1 MFRCRQQLLPKR
13 RRLSTRCNSWAA
25 VHVALVNAFA
35 RNTVAVLEQYVMPEH
50 LGEAL
55 DKLHALQAAAVPGT
69 VGRRAQPGMR
79 HADWFQVPG
88 VASVD
93 RVGIVRWLQQ
103 ARHSGDIPS
112 PATVIAALPV
122 TAGG

>member
-13 RRLSTRCNSWAA
+13 RRLSTRCNSRAA

-55 DKLHALQAAAVPGT
+55 DKLHARSLCEVGQRCKLTVRPEVRGSACYPRSRASRCAASSPGPPARD
-69 VGRRAQPGMR
+69 VGVSRFSMT
-79 HADWFQVPG
+79 
-88 VASVD
+88 
-93 RVGIVRWLQQ
+93 
-103 ARHSGDIPS
+103 PS
-112 PATVIAALPV
+112 LA
-122 TAGG
+122 